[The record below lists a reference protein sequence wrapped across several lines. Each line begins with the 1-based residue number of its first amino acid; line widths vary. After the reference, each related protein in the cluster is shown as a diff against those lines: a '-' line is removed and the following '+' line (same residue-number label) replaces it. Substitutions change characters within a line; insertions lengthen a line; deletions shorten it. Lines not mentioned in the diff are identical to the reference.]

1 MAGCSD
7 VVWAPSSGAPLS
19 GRNTRMLAS
28 DWLAWGIHQGTIRG
42 GMHAR
47 AYYKGHVGRS
57 HRGRLRTEDGPRGSS
72 YTTKPLSFIRWIS
85 CGRIDAT
92 CSPSTCINSAIDTRT
107 RRRNSDTISSCVGSD
122 MGRVPLEA
130 AWIATFVIGVPIIHG
145 FERQEE
151 KIHAISRGMR
161 KDTTSPRCGDR
172 LTFKYATFYHD
183 DVHHRSPPVSHR
195 SGRDKGGLR
204 SRKLCSIH
212 HIGISRVTPRQ
223 GRL

>member
-57 HRGRLRTEDGPRGSS
+57 HRGRLRTEDGP
-72 YTTKPLSFIRWIS
+72 
-85 CGRIDAT
+85 
-92 CSPSTCINSAIDTRT
+92 CINSAIDTRT